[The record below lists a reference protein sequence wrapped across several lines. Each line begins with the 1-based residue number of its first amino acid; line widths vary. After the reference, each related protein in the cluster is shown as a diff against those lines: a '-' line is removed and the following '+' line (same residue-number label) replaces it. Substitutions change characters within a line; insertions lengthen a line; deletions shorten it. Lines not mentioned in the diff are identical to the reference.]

1 MTAAGKSKEIR
12 DILKQIEAFGKELKY
27 QVVMD
32 GKGHWKILRPEERPL
47 TICATPSDVRSV
59 RNIKAYLRRNGIPI
73 KR

>member
-12 DILKQIEAFGKELKY
+12 EIIKQVEKFGKKLGYE
-27 QVVMD
+27 VVMD
-32 GKGHWKILRPEERPL
+32 GNGHWKILRPEERTL
-47 TICATPSDVRSV
+47 TICATPSDIRTL